1 MTPARF
7 KIRSRLFQVGESN
20 QQPGMN
26 WFQHRGLCYGASQI
40 HWRSIVIN
48 SSNSNSALIGGQPRP
63 KRVLLAGVE
72 IDNISFKGALD
83 LIESLIRA
91 PGPSLVV
98 TPNVDHI
105 CQLQD
110 DLRYREA
117 YARAD
122 LAVADGMPLLWAS
135 RFLGHP
141 LQEKISG
148 SDLFPAMCDRASRRG
163 YAIFLLGGLPGVAQK
178 AKEVLEQRFPKID
191 IRGTY
196 SPPFGFENDPGEISR
211 IREMIISAAPH
222 LLFVALGSPKQEYF
236 IYDNMNILN
245 VPVSIG
251 VGASFDF
258 VAGTVRRAP
267 RFIQRLG
274 LEWLFRL
281 AQEPRRL
288 FRRYLIRDTAFFRL
302 ILGQKL
308 HGPKIRP

>member
-1 MTPARF
+1 MC
-7 KIRSRLFQVGESN
+7 SW
-20 QQPGMN
+20 PG
-26 WFQHRGLCYGASQI
+26 
-40 HWRSIVIN
+40 WRSTT
-48 SSNSNSALIGGQPRP
+48 SPLR
-63 KRVLLAGVE
+63 
-72 IDNISFKGALD
+72 GALD

-110 DLRYREA
+110 DLRYREV

-148 SDLFPAMCDRASRRG
+148 SDLFPAMCDRASKRG
-163 YAIFLLGGLPGVAQK
+163 YAIFLLGGLPGVAKK

-288 FRRYLIRDTAFFRL
+288 FRRYLIRDTAFLRL